1 MTTVYRFHPEAPRRL
16 SAVHKNTYL
25 LYTVRVDKK
34 TKVINSLSTAKKL
47 EIQRSERVIHN
58 INRPYYYYYYKYI

>member
-1 MTTVYRFHPEAPRRL
+1 M
-16 SAVHKNTYL
+16 AVHKNTYL
-25 LYTVRVDKK
+25 LYTVHVDKK

-47 EIQRSERVIHN
+47 GIQRSERVIHN